1 MMCSPVR
8 HNKLFGI
15 QKSDNAPSA
24 LLCVAVGNQNT
35 SRGKHR
41 RSWAGASPWLCSV
54 TLFPWYYRFILIVTL
69 QKKDINILYIKM
81 PLTFMSSLTQQPSGC
96 SFTTSS
102 STSCPWRTST
112 TPSLPCTEKKKKSHL
127 HGWKLALEEKFKKI
141 SFQLL
146 CHCCADAAELAG
158 SGRRQNC
165 LLWS

>member
-1 MMCSPVR
+1 MLLWEQSCVFQQPLYDSWLKLPMMCSPVR

-54 TLFPWYYRFILIVTL
+54 TLFPWCYRFILIVTL

-112 TPSLPCTEKKKKSHL
+112 TPSLPCTEKKKKKNHTCMVES
-127 HGWKLALEEKFKKI
+127 
-141 SFQLL
+141 
-146 CHCCADAAELAG
+146 
-158 SGRRQNC
+158 
-165 LLWS
+165 